1 MSTLSAKELVKLANA
16 CRKAGIK
23 HYKNGD
29 FEFTLSDDLPQRQ
42 TYKTKNQTQSSQI
55 DEFTT
60 DSLTDEQMLMWSVGD
75 LALSEG
81 SNTT

>member
-1 MSTLSAKELVKLANA
+1 MSTLSPKELIKLANA

-29 FEFTLSDDLPQRQ
+29 FEFTLSDVLPQRQ
-42 TYKTKNQTQSSQI
+42 VNKSKNISQSSQL

-60 DSLTDEQMLMWSVGD
+60 DSLTEEQMLMWSVGD
-75 LALSEG
+75 LAMSEG
-81 SNTT
+81 SPT